1 MSYYNTNKEEGD
13 ELFQS
18 ERKAHSQEELIITLF
33 SKGEYLSPDEIL
45 DICNEDHNY
54 PITSIR
60 RALTN
65 LTNKGLLVKTDRFK
79 IGRYGKKTH
88 TWSLPYML

>member
-18 ERKAHSQEELIITLF
+18 ERKAQSQEELIITLF
-33 SKGEYLSPDEIL
+33 SKGEYLTPDEIL
-45 DICNEDHNY
+45 AICNEDHNY

-65 LTNKGLLVKTDRFK
+65 LTNKGMLVKTDRFK

-88 TWSLPYML
+88 TWSLPCML